1 MFKTFNQ
8 TDHVTLSL
16 NPIVTMQTLG
26 EQVFR
31 LHIYVTMRQQEGKQ
45 WNTDSIP
52 VDKSVL
58 LKFKYNRL
66 FWPAFDFK
74 LTSDALNYQ
83 AVYEEGC
90 YMYNL

>member
-16 NPIVTMQTLG
+16 NPIVTNMQTLE

-45 WNTDSIP
+45 
-52 VDKSVL
+52 
-58 LKFKYNRL
+58 
-66 FWPAFDFK
+66 
-74 LTSDALNYQ
+74 
-83 AVYEEGC
+83 
-90 YMYNL
+90 

>member
-31 LHIYVTMRQQEGKQ
+31 LHIYVTMRQQVGKQ
-45 WNTDSIP
+45 
-52 VDKSVL
+52 
-58 LKFKYNRL
+58 
-66 FWPAFDFK
+66 
-74 LTSDALNYQ
+74 
-83 AVYEEGC
+83 
-90 YMYNL
+90 